1 MPRCSYERDLL
12 TNLAPGGAEYMRT
25 IIWALAAATSLVP
38 AAAVAQSNVE
48 GRVGKLESE
57 MRAVQRKVFPG
68 GAGQYL
74 QPEITRPDA
83 PQQAGGVP
91 ATSAVADLTGRVTAL
106 EQQMAGMTDQ
116 IEQNGFKVRQ
126 LQDQFEAY
134 KRSTDAKLAGLAST
148 PAIAAATPS
157 TPLGD
162 DAAATGSTGRPS
174 RAPAKAT
181 ATRAPAP
188 TMVDD
193 AGPETATTTA
203 SAGKVAKPA
212 TGDAPEDEYTYGY
225 RLWAAKQYPEA
236 EAQLKKVVATY
247 PKHRRASYAQNL
259 LGRSYLDEGKPSL
272 ASMAFYDNYKKMPD
286 GERAP
291 ESLYYLAQ
299 ALMKLNKPADA
310 CKVYGELTDVYGT
323 KLSGQMKADVEKGR
337 TTAKCK

>member
-1 MPRCSYERDLL
+1 MTRPVL
-12 TNLAPGGAEYMRT
+12 TNAAPGGAMTMRT
-25 IIWALAAATSLVP
+25 IIWALAAATMLTP
-38 AAAVAQSNVE
+38 AVVAAQSNVE

-74 QPEITRPDA
+74 QPEITRPDT
-83 PQQAGGVP
+83 PQQIGGVP
-91 ATSAVADLTGRVTAL
+91 ATSAVADLTSRVTAL
-106 EQQMAGMTDQ
+106 ESQMASMTDQ
-116 IEQNGFKVRQ
+116 IEQNGYKVRQ
-126 LQDQFEAY
+126 LQDAFDAY
-134 KRSTDAKLAGLAST
+134 KRSTDAKLKAMAST
-148 PAIAAATPS
+148 PALAETPAS

-162 DAAATGSTGRPS
+162 DAAGTDT
-174 RAPAKAT
+174 PAKPTRTPAKTST
-181 ATRAPAP
+181 AVAAAGDTAP
-188 TMVDD
+188 
-193 AGPETATTTA
+193 
-203 SAGKVAKPA
+203 SANAAKVEKPS
-212 TGDAPEDEYTYGY
+212 TGDAAEDDYLYGY
-225 RLWAAKQYPEA
+225 RLWAAKQYPQA

-310 CKVYGELTDVYGT
+310 CKVYGELTDVYGS
-323 KLSGQMKADVEKGR
+323 KISSQMKANVEKGR
-337 TTAKCK
+337 TAAKCQ

>member
-1 MPRCSYERDLL
+1 MRRGVPK
-12 TNLAPGGAEYMRT
+12 TMRT
-25 IIWALAAATSLVP
+25 IIWALAASTYLIP
-38 AAAVAQSNVE
+38 AAAVAQTNVE

-83 PQQAGGVP
+83 PQAIGGIP
-91 ATSAVADLTGRVTAL
+91 ATSAVADLTSRVTAL

-134 KRSTDAKLAGLAST
+134 RRSTDAKLAGLAAT

-162 DAAATGSTGRPS
+162 DEAATGATTRPS
-174 RAPAKAT
+174 RTPPRGTAAARPASTPATAVDTADDAAPAA
-181 ATRAPAP
+181 AAR
-188 TMVDD
+188 VD
-193 AGPETATTTA
+193 
-203 SAGKVAKPA
+203 KPS
-212 TGDAPEDEYTYGY
+212 TGDTPEDEYNYGY
-225 RLWAAKQYPEA
+225 RLWAAKQYPQA
-236 EAQLKKVVATY
+236 EAQLKKTVAAY
-247 PKHRRASYAQNL
+247 PRHRRASYAQNL
-259 LGRSYLDEGKPSL
+259 LGRAYLDEGKPSL

-291 ESLYYLAQ
+291 DSLYYLAQ

-310 CKVYGELTDVYGT
+310 CKVYGELTDVYGS
-323 KLSGQMKADVEKGR
+323 KISGQMKADVEKGR
-337 TTAKCK
+337 TAAKCK

>member
-1 MPRCSYERDLL
+1 M
-12 TNLAPGGAEYMRT
+12 
-25 IIWALAAATSLVP
+25 WALAAATALVP
-38 AAAVAQSNVE
+38 AATVAQSNVE

-74 QPEITRPDA
+74 QPEITRPDT

-116 IEQNGFKVRQ
+116 IEQNGFKLRQ

-134 KRSTDAKLAGLAST
+134 KRSTDGRLANLATT
-148 PAIAAATPS
+148 PALAATPAS

-162 DAAATGSTGRPS
+162 DAAAAGSTASVGRPP
-174 RAPAKAT
+174 RTP
-181 ATRAPAP
+181 
-188 TMVDD
+188 
-193 AGPETATTTA
+193 
-203 SAGKVAKPA
+203 AKPA
-212 TGDAPEDEYTYGY
+212 TTRPAAAVPADDAQPTVVAGVDKPSTGDTPEDEYTYGY
-225 RLWAAKQYPEA
+225 RLWAAKQYPQA
-236 EAQLKKVVATY
+236 EAQLKKMVAAY
-247 PKHRRASYAQNL
+247 PKHRRASFAQNL
-259 LGRSYLDEGKPSL
+259 LGRAYLDEGKPSL

-291 ESLYYLAQ
+291 DSLYYLAQ

-310 CKVYGELTDVYGT
+310 CKVYGELTDVYASKIST
-323 KLSGQMKADVEKGR
+323 QMKADVEKGR
-337 TTAKCK
+337 TAAKCK

>member
-1 MPRCSYERDLL
+1 
-12 TNLAPGGAEYMRT
+12 MRT
-25 IIWALAAATSLVP
+25 IIAGLIAATALIPV
-38 AAAVAQSNVE
+38 AALAQSNVE

-83 PQQAGGVP
+83 PQTVGGIP
-91 ATSAVADLTGRVTAL
+91 ATSAVADLTSRVTAL
-106 EQQMAGMTDQ
+106 EQQMASMTDQ

-134 KRSTDAKLAGLAST
+134 RRATDAKLTTLAST
-148 PAIAAATPS
+148 PALTAAPASAPLGEDEAATGTTSRPTRTPTRTPAATRPTPS
-157 TPLGD
+157 PAAGED
-162 DAAATGSTGRPS
+162 DAAP
-174 RAPAKAT
+174 AT
-181 ATRAPAP
+181 AVK
-188 TMVDD
+188 VD
-193 AGPETATTTA
+193 
-203 SAGKVAKPA
+203 KPA
-212 TGDAPEDEYTYGY
+212 TGDTPEDEYLYGY
-225 RLWAAKQYPEA
+225 RLWTAKQYPQA

-259 LGRSYLDEGKPSL
+259 LGRAYLDEGKPSL

-291 ESLYYLAQ
+291 DSLYYLAQ

-323 KLSGQMKADVEKGR
+323 KISASMKADVEKGR
-337 TTAKCK
+337 TAAKCK